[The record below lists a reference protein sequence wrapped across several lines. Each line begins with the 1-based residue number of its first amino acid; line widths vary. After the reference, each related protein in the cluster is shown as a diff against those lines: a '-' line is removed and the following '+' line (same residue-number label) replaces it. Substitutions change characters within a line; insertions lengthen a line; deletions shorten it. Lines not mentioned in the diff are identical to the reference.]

1 MMTECVEAP
10 PAKRRTPRSIVPL
23 VTPVAANMTSPEAR
37 SSSLYLRSRSA
48 TPMRWARARS
58 LSLRNSRRP
67 CIWPPMQRNAAAAST
82 PSGAPPEPT
91 YISMPVSGS
100 DVAMTPLTSPS
111 PISAMR
117 APAARTLAISS
128 EWRGRSRMQ
137 TTRSAISA
145 FFACARFLR
154 LTTGSSS
161 RSTTSSG
168 SPPPTAI
175 LSIYTSGALRK
186 PPASAMA
193 MTARALAPP
202 LAVIVVPSSGSSAIS
217 IGGPFPV
224 PTFSPIKSIGASSR
238 SPSPMTT
245 VPAIDRLFSASRIAS
260 TAAWSAAFSS
270 PRPIHREAESAAASV
285 TRTASSARLRSI
297 FEVSGTAFLLSCR
310 WRLLSKILD
319 ADHVRRLE
327 HGFERLNLLEGPTH
341 CRFDRDVG
349 RQHHRHGLP
358 GGAAALNHRFH
369 RYLLVAQGSGDIGD
383 YPRLVQHHQS
393 DVIGALMPLDR
404 HAGESAQIGGG
415 DAERGDAAVRGDV
428 DEIGGDGRGGRQG
441 TRAATF
447 QHPPP
452 DETALG
458 DDRVENPLDRSDR
471 RRPQYHARVNALL
484 EPLLGQPRNPEELDA
499 VAEFLGK
506 AEGEPRAV
514 PDPLGIDPIEVDRA
528 TEPDARQD
536 GELVRRIDAVDV
548 KTRIGFRIAE
558 LLRLGEHFGKFV
570 RGLAHRRQ
578 DIIGG
583 PVENAVNARE
593 PVSGKTLA
601 QGLDHRYPAGDGSL
615 EGEDDPLILG

>member
-1 MMTECVEAP
+1 
-10 PAKRRTPRSIVPL
+10 
-23 VTPVAANMTSPEAR
+23 
-37 SSSLYLRSRSA
+37 
-48 TPMRWARARS
+48 
-58 LSLRNSRRP
+58 
-67 CIWPPMQRNAAAAST
+67 MQRNAAAAST

-91 YISMPVSGS
+91 YMSIPVSGS

-117 APAARTLAISS
+117 APAARTLAINS

-145 FFACARFLR
+145 FLAFARFLR
-154 LTTGSSS
+154 LTAGSSS
-161 RSTTSSG
+161 RSTRSSG

-186 PPASAMA
+186 PPASAIA

-245 VPAIDRLFSASRIAS
+245 VPAIDRLLSASLIAS

-270 PRPIHREAESAAASV
+270 PRPIQRDAESAAASV

-310 WRLLSKILD
+310 WRLLSEILD

-327 HGFERLNLLEGPTH
+327 HGFERLDLLEGPTH
-341 CRFDRDVG
+341 CCLDRDVG

-358 GGAAALNHRFH
+358 RGAAALDHRFH
-369 RYLLVAQGSGDIGD
+369 RYLLVAQRGGDIGNH
-383 YPRLVQHHQS
+383 PGLVEHHQAYI
-393 DVIGALMPLDR
+393 VGALMPLDR
-404 HAGESAQIGGG
+404 HPRKGVQIGGR
-415 DAERGDAAVRGDV
+415 DAEWRDMAARGDV

-441 TRAATF
+441 TGAAAF
-447 QHPPP
+447 QDHPT
-452 DETALG
+452 DEIALG
-458 DDRVENPLDRSDR
+458 NDRVEDPLDRSDR
-471 RRPQYHARVNALL
+471 RRPQHHARVDALL
-484 EPLLGQPRNPEELDA
+484 EPLLGQSCNPQELDA
-499 VAEFLGK
+499 VAELLGK
-506 AEGEPRAV
+506 VDVEPRDVA
-514 PDPLGIDPIEVDRA
+514 DALGIDAAEVDRA

-548 KTRIGFRIAE
+548 KARIGFGIAE

-578 DIIGG
+578 DIIRGS
-583 PVENAVNARE
+583 VENAVDARE
-593 PVSGKTLA
+593 PVSDKTLA
-601 QGLDHRYPAGDGSL
+601 QGLDHRYPAGNGSL
-615 EGEDDPLILG
+615 EGEDDTLILG